1 MAPLEQLVFDNTY
14 ARLPPGFAARVAP
27 APFPDAH
34 VVSVNPAALR
44 LLGLDADAATHPE
57 FAQVFGGA
65 RLLPG
70 MEPLAMVYA
79 GHQFGGYVPRLGDGR
94 ALLLGEVRAPDGA
107 KWDLHLKGGGPTPFS
122 RGGDGRAVLR
132 STLREYLAGEALHA
146 LGIPTTRAL
155 CVLGSRTPVYREDVE
170 TGAMLVR
177 LAPSHVRFGTFEFFH
192 HTGQPG
198 HVATL
203 ADHVITGHLPH
214 LLVQGQEGRHARFFA
229 EVVERTARLVAGW
242 QAVGFAHGVMN
253 TDNMSILGL
262 TLDYGPYGF
271 LDDFEPGFIC
281 NHSDPQ
287 GRYAFDQQ
295 PRIAL
300 WNLACLGEAL
310 LTLISEEEA
319 RAALGAFQPSFA
331 AHFLARMREKLGLT
345 EARDGDRALVE
356 DLFGLMARSHVDYS
370 RFFRAL
376 NRFDSR
382 PDTRNTPLRDHFLP
396 PEGFDA
402 WAARYRARLG
412 SEGSEDS
419 VRHARMDRVNPKYV
433 LRNWVAQQ
441 TIARAQEGDF
451 AEVDRVLALVSAPFD
466 EHPGSEAYAAAP
478 PSWGRHLVVSCSS

>member
-1 MAPLEQLVFDNTY
+1 MASLEQLVFDNSY

-44 LLGLDADAATHPE
+44 LLGLDAEEAARPE
-57 FAQVFGGA
+57 FARVFGGA
-65 RLLPG
+65 TPLPG

-79 GHQFGGYVPRLGDGR
+79 GHQFGVYVPRLGDGR
-94 ALLLGEVRAPDGA
+94 ALLLGEVRGPDGDR
-107 KWDLHLKGGGPTPFS
+107 WDLQLKGGGPTPFS

-132 STLREYLAGEALHA
+132 STVREYLASEALHA

-155 CVLGSRTPVYREDVE
+155 CILGSRTPVYREEVE

-192 HTGQPG
+192 HTEQPG

-203 ADHVITGHLPH
+203 ADHVIAAHFPH
-214 LLVQGQEGRHARFFA
+214 LAGQEGRHARFFA
-229 EVVERTARLVAGW
+229 EVVERTAQLVARW

-271 LDDFEPGFIC
+271 LDDFDPGFVC
-281 NHSDPQ
+281 NHSDHQ

-295 PRIAL
+295 PRVAL

-310 LTLISEEEA
+310 LTLITEDEA
-319 RAALGAFQPSFA
+319 RATLSLFQPTFA
-331 AHFLARMREKLGLT
+331 RHFLTRMREKLGLT
-345 EARDGDRALVE
+345 QGRDEDRSLLE
-356 DLFGLMARSHVDYS
+356 DLFTLMAGSHVDYA

-376 NRFDSR
+376 NRFDSS
-382 PDTRNTPLRDHFLP
+382 PGARNDALRDHFLP
-396 PEGFDA
+396 PEGFDG
-402 WAARYRARLG
+402 WAERYRVRLE
-412 SEGSEDS
+412 SEGSVDGE
-419 VRHARMDRVNPKYV
+419 RHARLDRVNPKYV

-441 TIARAQEGDF
+441 AIARAQEGDF

-466 EHPGSEAYAAAP
+466 EHPGQEAYAASP
-478 PSWGRHLVVSCSS
+478 PTWGRHLVVSCSS

>member
-57 FAQVFGGA
+57 FARVFGGA
-65 RLLPG
+65 RPLPG

-79 GHQFGGYVPRLGDGR
+79 GHQFGVYVPRLGDGR

-132 STLREYLAGEALHA
+132 STVREYLAGEALHA

-155 CVLGSRTPVYREDVE
+155 CMLGSRTPVYREEVE

-177 LAPSHVRFGTFEFFH
+177 MAPSHVRFGTFEFFH
-192 HTGQPG
+192 HTEQHA

-203 ADHVITGHLPH
+203 AEHVITGHFPH
-214 LLVQGQEGRHARFFA
+214 LAAQERRHARFFE
-229 EVVERTARLVAGW
+229 EVVERTARLIAGW
-242 QAVGFAHGVMN
+242 QAVGFEHGVMN

-271 LDDFEPGFIC
+271 LDDFDPGFVC
-281 NHSDPQ
+281 NHSDHQ

-295 PRIAL
+295 PRVAL

-310 LTLISEEEA
+310 LTLITEDEA
-319 RAALGAFQPSFA
+319 RAALGAFQPAFA
-331 AHFLARMREKLGLT
+331 AHFLARMREKLGLSGT
-345 EARDGDRALVE
+345 RDEDRALVE
-356 DLFGLMARSHVDYS
+356 DLFGLMAASHVDYT

-382 PDTRNTPLRDHFLP
+382 PDARNDALRDSFLP
-396 PEGFDA
+396 PEDFDA
-402 WAARYRARLG
+402 WAARYRARLA
-412 SEGSEDS
+412 SEGSVDS

-441 TIARAQEGDF
+441 AIARAQEGDF

-466 EHPGSEAYAAAP
+466 EHPGSEASAASP
-478 PSWGRHLVVSCSS
+478 PTWGRHLVVSCSS